1 MAQQDSE
8 MYAVPHTLDLSKKSR
23 VNTKLQ
29 RLRTVLR
36 SLRVLKGL
44 TPEQV
49 DNFMAS
55 YIIYD
60 LDWADE
66 KSMIATLGEDYQSKV
81 AQCLADYYGVL
92 NHLCAIGEVEKMYIP
107 PAMNLDASI
116 LENQSL
122 YEESIAKELLLP
134 ANAKVLDLGC
144 GRGLVAAHISR
155 MTGAQITGLNIDA
168 DQLASADLYNKQ
180 LRLANTFIEA
190 DFNDLP
196 LPFPD
201 NHFDGFYQI
210 QAFSLAKD
218 HIKLCRELYRVL
230 KPGARVSLLDWARLP
245 AYDSANPHH
254 QELMKR
260 IKPLIGAVGTPT
272 AESLKHALEAAGFR
286 MLESN
291 NASIDGLQAPL
302 IERADSY
309 FCVAKRT
316 VLGLV
321 RLRLLPKHF
330 KTLFNRLTQDCDAF
344 IEADRARLITTTYH
358 WLAIKPHAADS
369 TATSEKAV
377 PVPTAASSDTAVNS
391 QAGSNLDASAMPPEA
406 TANPDLL

>member
-1 MAQQDSE
+1 MEAQESE
-8 MYAVPHTLDLSKKSR
+8 VGAAPHSLEIGRKSR
-23 VNTKLQ
+23 GKKRSRRV
-29 RLRTVLR
+29 RTILR
-36 SLRVLKGL
+36 SFQTLRNL

-49 DNFMAS
+49 DNFMNS

-66 KSMIATLGEDYQSKV
+66 ESMIAALGPNYQHAV
-81 AQCLADYYGVL
+81 GQCLADYYSVL

-107 PAMNLDASI
+107 PVLDLDASI
-116 LENQSL
+116 LDNQSL
-122 YEESIAKELLLP
+122 YEESITKELLLP

-155 MTGAQITGLNIDA
+155 VTGAQITGLNIDA
-168 DQLASADLYNKQ
+168 DQIASANTHNKQ
-180 LRLANTFIEA
+180 LGLANTFIRA
-190 DFNDLP
+190 DFNELP
-196 LPFPD
+196 LPLPD

-218 HIKLCRELYRVL
+218 HEKLCQELYRVL
-230 KPGARVSLLDWARLP
+230 KPGARVSLLDWARLD
-245 AYDSANPHH
+245 AYDPTNTHH

-272 AESLKHALEAAGFR
+272 PASLQHALEAAGFH
-286 MLESN
+286 MLLSN
-291 NASIDGLQAPL
+291 NASIDGIQAPL
-302 IERADSY
+302 IERADGY

-321 RLRLLPKHF
+321 RLGLLPQHF
-330 KTLFNRLTQDCDAF
+330 KTLFNRLTQDCEAF
-344 IEADRARLITTTYH
+344 VEADRARLITTSHH
-358 WLAIKPHAADS
+358 WLAVKPRTADS

-377 PVPTAASSDTAVNS
+377 PITTAASSDTAVNS
-391 QAGSNLDASAMPPEA
+391 QTESIVDGGRLPSEA
-406 TANPDLL
+406 TVKFSL